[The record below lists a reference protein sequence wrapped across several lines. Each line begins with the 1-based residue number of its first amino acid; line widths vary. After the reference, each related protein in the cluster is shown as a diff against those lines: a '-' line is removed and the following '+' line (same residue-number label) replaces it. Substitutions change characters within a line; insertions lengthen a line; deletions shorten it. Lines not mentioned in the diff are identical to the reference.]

1 MLIYRQTLPS
11 NGWTRKAQQLKTEKQ
26 EDLITCSFRVKV
38 RAEECF
44 SRLRMKTISEVQ
56 WTVNH
61 TRGGKAAQPVALIVC
76 VCVCI
81 NGQLRRFL
89 FLFLSVKMAGVWTS
103 VGVCGCVKQ
112 LGTEGWH
119 LVKSLPVTL
128 LRVVLEL
135 RTNAANAFQQHGGTM
150 VTIWTRGRE
159 TKRNRY
165 SNQRDSYIT
174 IWTVMRD

>member
-76 VCVCI
+76 VCVYWRAAQEVSVSFSICEDGRCV
-81 NGQLRRFL
+81 NFCRRLWMCETTGNRRLTFSQIPASHSAQSRTRAPDRCSERL
-89 FLFLSVKMAGVWTS
+89 PAAWGYHGDDLDKRQRD
-103 VGVCGCVKQ
+103 KK
-112 LGTEGWH
+112 
-119 LVKSLPVTL
+119 KSLL
-128 LRVVLEL
+128 
-135 RTNAANAFQQHGGTM
+135 
-150 VTIWTRGRE
+150 
-159 TKRNRY
+159 
-165 SNQRDSYIT
+165 
-174 IWTVMRD
+174 

>member
-1 MLIYRQTLPS
+1 MNKEST
-11 NGWTRKAQQLKTEKQ
+11 TVEDRKARGLNYMFLQ
-26 EDLITCSFRVKV
+26 
-38 RAEECF
+38 
-44 SRLRMKTISEVQ
+44 SEGQ
-56 WTVNH
+56 SWGMFFTSQDENHFWGPVNSESH
-61 TRGGKAAQPVALIVC
+61 QRWKSCTARGTNSVC

-135 RTNAANAFQQHGGTM
+135 RTDAANAFQQHGGTM
-150 VTIWTRGRE
+150 VTIWTRGKE